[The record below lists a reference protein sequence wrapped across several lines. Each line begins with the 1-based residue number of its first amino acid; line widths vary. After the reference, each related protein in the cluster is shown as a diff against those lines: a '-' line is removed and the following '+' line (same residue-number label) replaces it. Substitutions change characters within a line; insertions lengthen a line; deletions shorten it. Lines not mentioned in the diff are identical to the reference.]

1 MPTVDDVL
9 SVNVISQAAEREL
22 AAFLRA
28 TTDIVGRGSTSQAGD
43 IWIHAMESRD
53 WHCENPDKFFRG
65 VTVHAVAQICSH
77 FGLSDQPKV

>member
-28 TTDIVGRGSTSQAGD
+28 TTDIFGHAGE

>member
-9 SVNVISQAAEREL
+9 SVNVINQAEREL

-28 TTDIVGRGSTSQAGD
+28 TTNVVGQGSTSQAGD
-43 IWIHAMESRD
+43 IWIRALESRD
-53 WHCENPDKFFRG
+53 WHCESPEKFFRG
-65 VTVHAVAQICSH
+65 VTVRAAAQICSH

>member
-9 SVNVISQAAEREL
+9 SANVISKAEREL

-28 TTDIVGRGSTSQAGD
+28 TTDVVGHGSTSQAGD
-43 IWIHAMESRD
+43 IWIQAMESRD
-53 WHCENPDKFFRG
+53 WHCESPEKFFRG
-65 VTVHAVAQICSH
+65 VTVRAAAQICSQ